1 MKCACVSTG
10 PKKEVAFSFGAWWDP
25 TDICCPKE
33 YYQSREPFDNG
44 EGEADQ
50 IYVDEL
56 PEKVIPLINWEDNQW
71 KVYGTMVFVF
81 QRLRQ
86 CKVFDGNRGIILG
99 EFDYVDHFESLF
111 LLKME
116 DTFHV
121 LYDQKTG
128 KFGEGLIRDWMGYNK
143 CKINERTG
151 NIVEDK
157 WSTVIYEN
165 FRIHRQGNS
174 FSILHTKPDGT
185 VLRHEKPRILDDWHP
200 SYGNIFHIRGSYIH
214 IGNHKYD
221 INSSLKRSIMLLR
234 LLPDELKRMLFEYL
248 VLLIY

>member
-56 PEKVIPLINWEDNQW
+56 PEKVIPLINWNDNQW

-81 QRLRQ
+81 QRRRP
-86 CKVFDGNRGIILG
+86 CKVFDGSRGINLG

-111 LLKME
+111 LLRINA
-116 DTFHV
+116 TFYIP
-121 LYDQKTG
+121 YDQKTG
-128 KFGEGLIRDWMGYNK
+128 EFGEVVHSDVTP
-143 CKINERTG
+143 CINERTG
-151 NIVEDK
+151 EIEVDR
-157 WSTVIYEN
+157 WSAVIYEN
-165 FRIHRQGNS
+165 FRIHRQHNS
-174 FSILHTKPDGT
+174 FTISHMKPGGILLH
-185 VLRHEKPRILDDWHP
+185 HEKPRILDDWHP
-200 SYGNIFHIRGSYIH
+200 SYGKIFHIRGSYIH